1 MLCFRVSTELA
12 FKKHGRSFL
21 FSGVFFSLCF
31 FVCFFTII
39 ERLGLLFCNTNNGY
53 TCFAWAEKVFCIGLE
68 RREKK
73 RSSDLHVL
81 SSCGEEESLDTFF
94 SGEKDL

>member
-1 MLCFRVSTELA
+1 MGEA
-12 FKKHGRSFL
+12 FCSRGFFLVCAFSF
-21 FSGVFFSLCF
+21 V
-31 FVCFFTII
+31 FFTII